1 MKLTAQR
8 SHSFIPLPWEG
19 SCPPIWLLDS
29 SLRVLVSA
37 LHCMEIFPIRWGSY
51 NRVFMRDFDS
61 LFHVEN
67 SKCQLLDAITT
78 TTTSSSPPSSSSP
91 PPSSLLSLAAAV
103 FGSQALINMTFGF
116 KWESYAEPLF
126 FSFPC
131 PYVLIPPVLVLPQAH
146 LRQALPSLPPFL
158 IKQGW
163 PPAGSGSHS
172 APSSLSLTIVAS
184 LNCSSPPRNLN
195 PSFVVSACFPL
206 HFSSWW
212 EGKYFDCY
220 VIRSENS
227 VSSLQ
232 LKVTQPRSIEH
243 LTLRPASQFLL
254 PFLTFSCSRVYFEP
268 GQLCWGP

>member
-1 MKLTAQR
+1 
-8 SHSFIPLPWEG
+8 
-19 SCPPIWLLDS
+19 
-29 SLRVLVSA
+29 
-37 LHCMEIFPIRWGSY
+37 
-51 NRVFMRDFDS
+51 
-61 LFHVEN
+61 
-67 SKCQLLDAITT
+67 
-78 TTTSSSPPSSSSP
+78 
-91 PPSSLLSLAAAV
+91 
-103 FGSQALINMTFGF
+103 MTFGF

-206 HFSSWW
+206 HFLPQSTGIT
-212 EGKYFDCY
+212 EGCY
-220 VIRSENS
+220 V
-227 VSSLQ
+227 SSSGWLA
-232 LKVTQPRSIEH
+232 
-243 LTLRPASQFLL
+243 LTVCDLFRRTWLGQHVFCAPVDCRNCLINLIPTCTHA
-254 PFLTFSCSRVYFEP
+254 VYFSILLWSPTECAASFTHRCLHTCCSFWLKYP
-268 GQLCWGP
+268 SLLFSLTRSSSESG